1 MPESIANYLDEKV
14 AEYRILA
21 APLERA
27 TQEMDYARQLLR
39 ARTETEIAADV
50 PALGALSEILDI
62 SLLDLLM
69 SSDRYGFVQ
78 HAMTEAGLTSEDVL
92 QQLRALG
99 PPPAGEEL
107 DVLGLAGDTA
117 PDKR

>member
-1 MPESIANYLDEKV
+1 MPESISAYLDEKV
-14 AEYRILA
+14 GEYRIMA

-27 TQEMDYARQLLR
+27 AQEMEYAHQLLR
-39 ARTETEIAADV
+39 ARMESEIAEEV

-69 SSDRYGFVQ
+69 APDRYGFVRN
-78 HAMTEAGLTSEDVL
+78 AMSEASLSSEDVL
-92 QQLRALG
+92 QRLRALG

-107 DVLGLAGDTA
+107 DVLGLGH
-117 PDKR
+117 